1 MEIPVYSKE
10 GEKIDNLQLD
20 DKKFGGPIRN
30 KLLRDAV
37 TMYEANKRQGTA
49 CTKTRGEVAGGGRK
63 PWVQKHTGRARAG
76 SIRSPLW
83 KGGGVSHGPKPRDYS
98 FSIPK
103 KARKLAL
110 YTALSAK
117 VRDNELVVI
126 DNLNF
131 DIPKTKQMVGI
142 LKALNI
148 DNSSC
153 LIVIPKTNE
162 NVWKSARNIPSVKIM
177 TSTEL
182 NAYEILRPKK
192 VLLTKEALSRI
203 GVKYNSWTLT
213 I

>member
-1 MEIPVYSKE
+1 MEIPVYSKG

-83 KGGGVSHGPKPRDYS
+83 KGGGVSFGPRPRDYS
-98 FSIPK
+98 YAIPK

-153 LIVIPKTNE
+153 LIVIPKANE

-192 VLLTKEALSRI
+192 VLLTKEALSSI
-203 GVKYNSWTLT
+203 G
-213 I
+213 

>member
-20 DKKFGGPIRN
+20 DKKFGGPIRK

-37 TMYEANKRQGTA
+37 IMYEANKRQGTA
-49 CTKTRGEVAGGGRK
+49 STKTKGEVAGGGRK
-63 PWVQKHTGRARAG
+63 PWTQKHTGRARAG

-98 FSIPK
+98 FAIPK
-103 KARKLAL
+103 KARRLAL

-117 VRDNELVVI
+117 ARDNELVVI

-142 LKALNI
+142 LKALNM

-153 LIVIPKTNE
+153 LIVIPRANE
-162 NVWKSARNIPSVKIM
+162 TVWKSARNIPSVKVM

-182 NAYEILRPKK
+182 NAYEVLKPKK
-192 VLLTKEALSRI
+192 VLLTKEALSSI
-203 GVKYNSWTLT
+203 G
-213 I
+213 

>member
-1 MEIPVYSKE
+1 MEILVYSKE
-10 GEKIDNLQLD
+10 GEKVDNLQLD
-20 DKKFGGPIRN
+20 DKKFGGPIHK

-37 TMYEANKRQGTA
+37 IMYEANKRQGTA
-49 CTKTRGEVAGGGRK
+49 STKTKGEVAGGGRK
-63 PWVQKHTGRARAG
+63 PWAQKHTGRARAG

-103 KARKLAL
+103 KARRLAL

-117 VRDNELVVI
+117 ARDNELVVI
-126 DNLNF
+126 DDLNF
-131 DIPKTKQMVGI
+131 DVPKTRQMVSI

-153 LIVIPKTNE
+153 LIVIPKANE
-162 NVWKSARNIPSVKIM
+162 TVWKSARNIPSVKVM

-182 NAYEILRPKK
+182 NAYEVLRPKK
-192 VLLTKEALSRI
+192 VLLTKEALSSI
-203 GVKYNSWTLT
+203 G
-213 I
+213 

>member
-20 DKKFGGPIRN
+20 DKKFGGPVRK

-37 TMYEANKRQGTA
+37 IMYEANKRQGTA
-49 CTKTRGEVAGGGRK
+49 STKTKGEVAGGGRK
-63 PWVQKHTGRARAG
+63 PWTQKHTGRARAG

-98 FSIPK
+98 FAIPK

-117 VRDNELVVI
+117 ARDNELVVI
-126 DNLNF
+126 DDLNF

-142 LKALNI
+142 LKALNM

-153 LIVIPKTNE
+153 LIVIPRVNE
-162 NVWKSARNIPSVKIM
+162 TVWKSARNIPSVKVM

-182 NAYEILRPKK
+182 NAYEVLKPKK
-192 VLLTKEALSRI
+192 VLLTKEALSSI
-203 GVKYNSWTLT
+203 G
-213 I
+213 

>member
-10 GEKIDNLQLD
+10 GEKVDNLQLD

-83 KGGGVSHGPKPRDYS
+83 KGGGVSFGPRPRDYS
-98 FSIPK
+98 YAIPK

-153 LIVIPKTNE
+153 LIVIPKANE

-192 VLLTKEALSRI
+192 VLLTKEALSSI
-203 GVKYNSWTLT
+203 G
-213 I
+213 

>member
-20 DKKFGGPIRN
+20 DKKFGGPIRK

-37 TMYEANKRQGTA
+37 IMYEANKRQGTA
-49 CTKTRGEVAGGGRK
+49 STKTKAEVAGGGRK

-98 FSIPK
+98 FAIPK

-117 VRDNELVVI
+117 ARDNELVVI
-126 DNLNF
+126 DDLNF
-131 DIPKTKQMVGI
+131 DIPKTRQMVGI

-153 LIVIPKTNE
+153 LIVVPAINDT
-162 NVWKSARNIPSVKIM
+162 VWKSARNIPSVKVM
-177 TSTEL
+177 TSAEL
-182 NAYEILRPKK
+182 NAYEVLRPKK
-192 VLLTKEALSRI
+192 VLLTKEALSSI
-203 GVKYNSWTLT
+203 G
-213 I
+213 

>member
-10 GEKIDNLQLD
+10 GEKVDNLQLD

-30 KLLRDAV
+30 KLLRDAI

-153 LIVIPKTNE
+153 LIVIPKANE

-192 VLLTKEALSRI
+192 VLLTKEALSSI
-203 GVKYNSWTLT
+203 G
-213 I
+213 

>member
-1 MEIPVYSKE
+1 MEIPVYSKG

-83 KGGGVSHGPKPRDYS
+83 KGGGVSFGPRPRDYS
-98 FSIPK
+98 YAIPK

-131 DIPKTKQMVGI
+131 DIPRTKQMLSI

-153 LIVIPKTNE
+153 LIVIPKANE

-192 VLLTKEALSRI
+192 VLLTKEALSSI
-203 GVKYNSWTLT
+203 G
-213 I
+213 

>member
-20 DKKFGGPIRN
+20 DKKFGGPVRK

-37 TMYEANKRQGTA
+37 IMYEANKRQGTA
-49 CTKTRGEVAGGGRK
+49 STKTKGEVAGGGRK
-63 PWVQKHTGRARAG
+63 PWTQKHTGRARAG

-98 FSIPK
+98 FAIPK
-103 KARKLAL
+103 KARRLAL

-117 VRDNELVVI
+117 ARDNELVVI
-126 DNLNF
+126 DDLNF
-131 DIPKTKQMVGI
+131 DITKTKQMVGI
-142 LKALNI
+142 LKALNM

-153 LIVIPKTNE
+153 LIVIPRVNE
-162 NVWKSARNIPSVKIM
+162 TVWKSARNIPSVKVM

-182 NAYEILRPKK
+182 NAYEVLKPKK
-192 VLLTKEALSRI
+192 VLLTKEALSSI
-203 GVKYNSWTLT
+203 G
-213 I
+213 

>member
-10 GEKIDNLQLD
+10 GEKIDNLQLN
-20 DKKFGGPIRN
+20 DKVFGGPIRN

-83 KGGGVSHGPKPRDYS
+83 KGGGVSFGPRPRDYS
-98 FSIPK
+98 YAIPK

-131 DIPKTKQMVGI
+131 DIPKTKHMVGI

-153 LIVIPKTNE
+153 LIVIPKANE

-192 VLLTKEALSRI
+192 VLLTKEALSSI
-203 GVKYNSWTLT
+203 G
-213 I
+213 

>member
-20 DKKFGGPIRN
+20 DKKFGGPIRK

-37 TMYEANKRQGTA
+37 IMYEANKRQGTA
-49 CTKTRGEVAGGGRK
+49 STKTKGEVAGGGRK
-63 PWVQKHTGRARAG
+63 PWTQKHTGRARAG

-98 FSIPK
+98 FAIPK
-103 KARKLAL
+103 KARRLAL

-117 VRDNELVVI
+117 ARDNELVVI
-126 DNLNF
+126 DVLNF

-153 LIVIPKTNE
+153 LIVVSKPNE
-162 NVWKSARNIPSVKIM
+162 TVWKSARNIPSVKVM

-182 NAYEILRPKK
+182 NAYEVLRPKK
-192 VLLTKEALSRI
+192 VLLTKEALSSI
-203 GVKYNSWTLT
+203 G
-213 I
+213 

>member
-1 MEIPVYSKE
+1 MEIPVYSKA

-49 CTKTRGEVAGGGRK
+49 STKTRGEVAGGGRK

-83 KGGGVSHGPKPRDYS
+83 KGGGVSFGPRPRDYS
-98 FSIPK
+98 YAIPK

-126 DNLNF
+126 DDLNF

-153 LIVIPKTNE
+153 LIVIPKANE
-162 NVWKSARNIPSVKIM
+162 TVWKSARNIPSVKIM

-192 VLLTKEALSRI
+192 VLLTKEALSSI
-203 GVKYNSWTLT
+203 G
-213 I
+213 

>member
-20 DKKFGGPIRN
+20 DKMFGGPIRN

-83 KGGGVSHGPKPRDYS
+83 KGGGVSFGPRPRDYS
-98 FSIPK
+98 YAIPK

-153 LIVIPKTNE
+153 LIVIPKANE

-192 VLLTKEALSRI
+192 VLLTKEALSSI
-203 GVKYNSWTLT
+203 G
-213 I
+213 

>member
-20 DKKFGGPIRN
+20 DKKFGGPIRK

-37 TMYEANKRQGTA
+37 IMYEANKRQGTA
-49 CTKTRGEVAGGGRK
+49 STKTKGEVAGGGRK
-63 PWVQKHTGRARAG
+63 PWTQKHTGRARAG

-98 FSIPK
+98 FAIPK
-103 KARKLAL
+103 KARRLAL

-117 VRDNELVVI
+117 ARDNELVVI
-126 DNLNF
+126 DDLNF
-131 DIPKTKQMVGI
+131 DIPRTKQMVGI
-142 LKALNI
+142 LKALNM

-153 LIVIPKTNE
+153 LIVIPRVNE
-162 NVWKSARNIPSVKIM
+162 TVWKSARNIPSVKVM

-182 NAYEILRPKK
+182 NAYEVLKPKK
-192 VLLTKEALSRI
+192 VLLTKEALSSI
-203 GVKYNSWTLT
+203 G
-213 I
+213 

>member
-20 DKKFGGPIRN
+20 DKVFGGPIRN
-30 KLLRDAV
+30 KLLRDAI

-49 CTKTRGEVAGGGRK
+49 STKTRGEVAGGGRK

-98 FSIPK
+98 FAIPK
-103 KARKLAL
+103 KARRLAL

-153 LIVIPKTNE
+153 LIVIPKANE

-192 VLLTKEALSRI
+192 VLLTKEALSSI
-203 GVKYNSWTLT
+203 G
-213 I
+213 

>member
-20 DKKFGGPIRN
+20 DKKFGGPIRK

-37 TMYEANKRQGTA
+37 IMYEANKRQGTA
-49 CTKTRGEVAGGGRK
+49 STKTKGEVAGGGKK
-63 PWVQKHTGRARAG
+63 PWTQKHTGRARAG

-98 FSIPK
+98 FAIPK
-103 KARKLAL
+103 KARRLAL

-117 VRDNELVVI
+117 ARDNELVVI
-126 DNLNF
+126 DDLNF
-131 DIPKTKQMVGI
+131 DVPKTKQMVGI
-142 LKALNI
+142 LKALNM

-153 LIVIPKTNE
+153 LIVVSRTNE
-162 NVWKSARNIPSVKIM
+162 TVWKSARNIPSVKIM

-182 NAYEILRPKK
+182 NAYEVLRPKK
-192 VLLTKEALSRI
+192 VLLTKEALSSI
-203 GVKYNSWTLT
+203 G
-213 I
+213 

>member
-20 DKKFGGPIRN
+20 DKKFGGPIRK

-37 TMYEANKRQGTA
+37 IMYEANKRQGTA
-49 CTKTRGEVAGGGRK
+49 STKTKGEVAGGGRK

-98 FSIPK
+98 FAIPK
-103 KARKLAL
+103 KARRLAL

-117 VRDNELVVI
+117 ARDNELVVI
-126 DNLNF
+126 DDLNF

-148 DNSSC
+148 ENSSC
-153 LIVIPKTNE
+153 LIVVSRANE
-162 NVWKSARNIPSVKIM
+162 AVWKSARNIPSIKIM

-182 NAYEILRPKK
+182 NAYEVLRPKK
-192 VLLTKEALSRI
+192 VLLTKEALSSI
-203 GVKYNSWTLT
+203 G
-213 I
+213 

>member
-10 GEKIDNLQLD
+10 GEKVDNLQLD
-20 DKKFGGPIRN
+20 DKKFGGPIHK
-30 KLLRDAV
+30 KLLRDAII
-37 TMYEANKRQGTA
+37 MYEANKRQGTA
-49 CTKTRGEVAGGGRK
+49 STKTKGEVAGGGRK
-63 PWVQKHTGRARAG
+63 PWAQKHTGRARAG

-103 KARKLAL
+103 KARRLAL

-117 VRDNELVVI
+117 ARDNELVVI
-126 DNLNF
+126 DDLNF
-131 DIPKTKQMVGI
+131 DVPKTRQMVSI

-153 LIVIPKTNE
+153 LIVISKANE
-162 NVWKSARNIPSVKIM
+162 TVWKSARNIPSVKVM

-182 NAYEILRPKK
+182 NAYEVLRPKK
-192 VLLTKEALSRI
+192 VLLTKEALSSI
-203 GVKYNSWTLT
+203 G
-213 I
+213 

>member
-10 GEKIDNLQLD
+10 GEKVDNLQLD
-20 DKKFGGPIRN
+20 DKKFGGPIHK

-37 TMYEANKRQGTA
+37 IMYEANKRQGTA
-49 CTKTRGEVAGGGRK
+49 CTKTKGEVAGGGRK
-63 PWVQKHTGRARAG
+63 PWAQKHTGRARAG

-103 KARKLAL
+103 KARRLAL
-110 YTALSAK
+110 CTALSAK
-117 VRDNELVVI
+117 ARDNELVVI
-126 DNLNF
+126 DDLNF
-131 DIPKTKQMVGI
+131 AVPKTSQMVSI

-153 LIVIPKTNE
+153 LIVIPKANE
-162 NVWKSARNIPSVKIM
+162 MVWKSARNIPSVKVM

-182 NAYEILRPKK
+182 NAYEVLRPKK
-192 VLLTKEALSRI
+192 VLLTKEALSSI
-203 GVKYNSWTLT
+203 G
-213 I
+213 

>member
-10 GEKIDNLQLD
+10 GEKVDNLQLD
-20 DKKFGGPIRN
+20 DKVFGGPIRN
-30 KLLRDAV
+30 KLLRDAI

-153 LIVIPKTNE
+153 LIVIPKANE

-192 VLLTKEALSRI
+192 VLLTKEALSSI
-203 GVKYNSWTLT
+203 G
-213 I
+213 

>member
-20 DKKFGGPIRN
+20 DKKFGGPIRK

-37 TMYEANKRQGTA
+37 IMYEANKRQGTA
-49 CTKTRGEVAGGGRK
+49 STKTKGEVAGGGRK
-63 PWVQKHTGRARAG
+63 PWTQKHTGRARAG

-98 FSIPK
+98 FAIPK
-103 KARKLAL
+103 KARRLAL

-117 VRDNELVVI
+117 ARDSELVVI
-126 DNLNF
+126 DDLNF
-131 DIPKTKQMVGI
+131 DVPKTRQMVSI
-142 LKALNI
+142 LKALNM

-153 LIVIPKTNE
+153 LIVIPRVNE
-162 NVWKSARNIPSVKIM
+162 TVWKSARNIPSVKVM

-182 NAYEILRPKK
+182 NAYEVLKPKK
-192 VLLTKEALSRI
+192 VLLTKEALSSI
-203 GVKYNSWTLT
+203 G
-213 I
+213 

>member
-10 GEKIDNLQLD
+10 GEKVDNLQLD

-30 KLLRDAV
+30 KLLRDAI

-83 KGGGVSHGPKPRDYS
+83 KGGGVSFGPRPRDYS
-98 FSIPK
+98 YAIPK

-153 LIVIPKTNE
+153 LIVIPKANE

-192 VLLTKEALSRI
+192 VLLTKEALSSI
-203 GVKYNSWTLT
+203 G
-213 I
+213 

>member
-10 GEKIDNLQLD
+10 GEKVDNLQLD
-20 DKKFGGPIRN
+20 DKKFGGPIHK

-37 TMYEANKRQGTA
+37 IMYEANKRQGTA
-49 CTKTRGEVAGGGRK
+49 CTKTKGEVAGGGRK
-63 PWVQKHTGRARAG
+63 PWAQKHTGRARAG

-103 KARKLAL
+103 KARRLAL
-110 YTALSAK
+110 CTALSAK
-117 VRDNELVVI
+117 ARDNELVVI
-126 DNLNF
+126 DDLNF
-131 DIPKTKQMVGI
+131 AVPKTSQMVSI

-153 LIVIPKTNE
+153 LIVIPKANE
-162 NVWKSARNIPSVKIM
+162 TVWKSARNIPSVKVM

-182 NAYEILRPKK
+182 NAYEVLRPKK
-192 VLLTKEALSRI
+192 VLLTKEALSSI
-203 GVKYNSWTLT
+203 G
-213 I
+213 